1 MGSSRD
7 LMDELE
13 EAMEDANAVV
23 VEAACRGTP
32 YTNPKGWTWDSA
44 SGAWIHRDGTRM
56 SHFTPTGQAA
66 VVSGGHLMVSATN
79 NVIGPPPYPYPHSQA
94 SIAPTGAIGTPY
106 QPINSLD
113 NGLLQQNQPA
123 DDLSFTL
130 NKMYHSEMV
139 VMTPHGKVKINLD
152 TGVLTIP
159 HGIGREEA
167 IRDFW
172 LGFQENFRGVDT
184 AKYENEIAVL
194 RAENEY
200 IAKKADQYK
209 KEVDKIVKDTIVK
222 KVSEKYGN
230 EKFIMTKPSDLIK
243 LIEEA

>member
-13 EAMEDANAVV
+13 EAMEDANDVV
-23 VEAACRGTP
+23 DLSARRGTP
-32 YTNPKGWTWDSA
+32 YTNPKEWSWDAA
-44 SGAWIHRDGTRM
+44 SNVWIHDDGTKM

-66 VVSGGHLMVSATN
+66 VVSGGHLMAPITPWPQN
-79 NVIGPPPYPYPHSQA
+79 PCA
-94 SIAPTGAIGTPY
+94 SIGVPVHGAIGAPD
-106 QPINSLD
+106 P
-113 NGLLQQNQPA
+113 NG
-123 DDLSFTL
+123 DLSTTL

-139 VMTPHGKVKINLD
+139 VMTSHGKVKINLD

-172 LGFQENFRGVDT
+172 LGFQENFRG
-184 AKYENEIAVL
+184 AEKSKYENEIAVL

-200 IAKKADQYK
+200 ITQKADQYK
-209 KEVDKIVKDTIVK
+209 KEVNKIVKDMIVK